1 MTNVTAG
8 AYADV
13 PLFLF
18 HLLEFM
24 DVDYTVDVEEINE
37 RWRELAAV
45 DVWSQLIMKE
55 PGDDVE
61 RILAAPRTGAWRL
74 SDGGALTFE
83 HVTNDWHEITTEDEA
98 FFLRVYGPGDFRFQG
113 ADLGILVTKGRMQT
127 AEGLTER
134 CRHYIDGHPRRSTSP
149 NPSRRRPPSCPSP
162 TSSSPTR
169 GPAPPRP
176 PALGCRF
183 PVESSSGGDRPC
195 SSFVETCGSDA
206 PRMPGP
212 DGRQAMSLGPVEY
225 VILGFPGNQFT
236 GQIVPEL
243 AKLIDS
249 GLVRIIDLTFI
260 MKDAAGGVEV
270 VEYDAVEELAAFA
283 GLDAEVGG
291 ILTEEDVAHA
301 ALSLEPNTS
310 AVLIIWEDTWAGPF
324 AEAVRNANG
333 VILEG
338 ARIPREI
345 IEQAMGALADALG

>member
-1 MTNVTAG
+1 
-8 AYADV
+8 
-13 PLFLF
+13 
-18 HLLEFM
+18 
-24 DVDYTVDVEEINE
+24 
-37 RWRELAAV
+37 
-45 DVWSQLIMKE
+45 
-55 PGDDVE
+55 
-61 RILAAPRTGAWRL
+61 
-74 SDGGALTFE
+74 
-83 HVTNDWHEITTEDEA
+83 
-98 FFLRVYGPGDFRFQG
+98 
-113 ADLGILVTKGRMQT
+113 
-127 AEGLTER
+127 
-134 CRHYIDGHPRRSTSP
+134 
-149 NPSRRRPPSCPSP
+149 
-162 TSSSPTR
+162 
-169 GPAPPRP
+169 
-176 PALGCRF
+176 
-183 PVESSSGGDRPC
+183 
-195 SSFVETCGSDA
+195 
-206 PRMPGP
+206 
-212 DGRQAMSLGPVEY
+212 MSLGPVEY

-310 AVLIIWEDTWAGPF
+310 AVLIIWEDPF

-345 IEQAMGALADALG
+345 IEQAMGALSEALG